1 MKPKLLL
8 VDDEEGIRK
17 VLGISLADSG
27 YSVLTAEN
35 GEEAL
40 RVFDHEQPDIVLT
53 DIKMPGMD
61 GISLL
66 RRLKQRNPETEVIMI
81 TGHGDMDLAIK
92 SLQYDATD
100 FVTKPISD
108 DALEKSLQKARENIL
123 IRRKLKEYTENLES
137 LVHEKTARLQAVAN
151 PSAPKASGAQ
161 QAPDPSRYQKLF
173 DDMPCYISVRDRHYR
188 LTAANKLFRQDF
200 GEPGAACCY
209 ELCKQAAGPCEDCP
223 VDKTFHSG
231 SPQQAEM
238 VFKPQTGASFNTL
251 VWTTPVRDA
260 HGEITH
266 VLVMATNIT
275 LLSQLQDHLA
285 SLGLMIGSV
294 SHAIKGMLTGLDGGM
309 YMIDSGFAH
318 EDQTQVQEGW
328 EVVKLMVGRIRG
340 MVLDILYQAKERAV
354 VRTPVD
360 LAVFAEDLAGVIAP
374 KMKRHGIR
382 LVQEFAPGL
391 GRFEL
396 DAGQVQAAL
405 VNILENAVDACLED
419 RQKTEHQVVFRVR
432 REPQQV
438 VFEVEDNGIGM
449 DADTRAGIFALFASS
464 KADKGTGLG
473 LFVAA
478 KIVHQHEG
486 EITVA
491 STPGEG
497 SCFTVRLPAVGAEP
511 GGPSTNTPEDQ
522 AA

>member
-1 MKPKLLL
+1 MNPKLLL

-17 VLGISLADSG
+17 VLGIALADSG
-27 YSVLTAEN
+27 YTVLTAEN
-35 GEEAL
+35 GQEAL
-40 RVFDHEQPDIVLT
+40 GVFDREQPEIVLT

-137 LVHEKTARLQAVAN
+137 LVHEKAARLQAVA
-151 PSAPKASGAQ
+151 PPPAPNAAGGQ
-161 QAPDPSRYQKLF
+161 QPAEPSRYQKLF
-173 DDMPCYISVRDRHYR
+173 DDMPCYIAVRDRRYR

-209 ELCKQAAGPCEDCP
+209 ELCKQAAAPCEECP
-223 VDKTFHSG
+223 VEKTFQSG
-231 SPQQAEM
+231 CPQQTEM
-238 VFKPQTGASFNTL
+238 VFKTASGEPFNTL
-251 VWTTPVRDA
+251 VWTTPVRDP

-275 LLSQLQDHLA
+275 QLQRLQDHLA

-294 SHAIKGMLTGLDGGM
+294 SHAIKGLLTGLDGGM
-309 YMIDSGFAH
+309 YLIDAGFAR
-318 EDQTQVQEGW
+318 EDQAQVQEGW
-328 EVVKLMVGRIRG
+328 EVVKLMVRRIRG
-340 MVLDILYQAKERAV
+340 MVLDILYQAKEREV
-354 VRTPVD
+354 VRTSVD
-360 LAVFAEDLAGVIAP
+360 LALFGAEVAEVIDP
-374 KMKRHGIR
+374 RMKRHGIR
-382 LVQEFAPGL
+382 FVQEFAPGL

-396 DAGQVQAAL
+396 DAGQIQAAL

-419 RQKTEHQVVFRVR
+419 RQKTEHRVVFRIR
-432 REPQQV
+432 REAHQA
-438 VFEVEDNGIGM
+438 VFEVEDDGIGM
-449 DADTRAGIFALFASS
+449 DAETRAGVFTLFASS

-478 KIVHQHEG
+478 KIVRQHGG

-491 STPGEG
+491 SEPGQG
-497 SCFTVRLPAVGAEP
+497 ACFSLHLPAVGGESGASAE
-511 GGPSTNTPEDQ
+511 NTTRDPE
-522 AA
+522 A